1 MNKAEV
7 IKRFKTEKLW
17 FFKEGDDPTVW
28 GIGTMLLPVQIE
40 WEDDISPNV

>member
-7 IKRFKTEKLW
+7 VNRIKTGQLW
-17 FFKEGDDPTVW
+17 YFKEGDAPTVW

-40 WEDDISPNV
+40 WEDNV